1 MALPVMAGQKKT
13 ARMTALMAKKAIQG
27 HAMRGGRVTSG
38 RGNVSGDTDIGF
50 WFSFVALSEPA

>member
-1 MALPVMAGQKKT
+1 MAGQKKT

-27 HAMRGGRVTSG
+27 HAMQGGRVTAG
-38 RGNVSGDTDIGF
+38 RGNVSGETDIGF